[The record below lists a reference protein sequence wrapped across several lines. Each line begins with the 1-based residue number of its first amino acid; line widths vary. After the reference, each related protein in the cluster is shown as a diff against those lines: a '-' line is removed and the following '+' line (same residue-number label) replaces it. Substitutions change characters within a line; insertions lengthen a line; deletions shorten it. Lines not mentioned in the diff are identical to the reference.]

1 MKLHWG
7 NYIAIFF
14 LCFVLFILF
23 LVSKTFKVNNELVSE
38 DYYDKE
44 IAFQDKIDKL
54 EATKSFKAQVAI
66 QQINDSIQ
74 VEFPSKF
81 PDDFISGT
89 IQLFRPSDLSKD
101 ITLPVHVLHSKQAIA
116 CNQLIKGAYVVH
128 VDWTSN
134 NHKFYTEREIYIK

>member
-14 LCFVLFILF
+14 LCFVVFILF

-44 IAFQDKIDKL
+44 IAFQDKINKL
-54 EATKSFKAQVAI
+54 EATKSFKAQLVI
-66 QQINDSIQ
+66 QQVNDSVE

-81 PDDFISGT
+81 SDDLISGT

-101 ITLPVHVLHSKQAIA
+101 ITVPVHVLHSKQTIA
-116 CNQLIKGAYVVH
+116 CNQLIKGVYVVH
-128 VDWTSN
+128 VDWASN
-134 NHKFYTEREIYIK
+134 NHKFYTERKIYIK